1 MRGTPERA
9 QADDAVAGLIPA
21 RAGNTATERGQ
32 AREPSAHPR
41 SRGEHRLTRLWVCWV
56 LGSSPLARGTHSE
69 GRRVRVVSGL
79 IPAHAG
85 NTYSPWRSG
94 PSRSAHPRSREEH
107 GSTRQ
112 MCGIWPDSSPLTQGT
127 LGTNAQ
133 LVAQNRLIPAR
144 AGSTAAKALRTTT
157 SAAHPRSRWEHSSVS
172 IVCSTTHGSSP
183 LARGTLGHRYSTD
196 S

>member
-1 MRGTPERA
+1 M
-9 QADDAVAGLIPA
+9 
-21 RAGNTATERGQ
+21 
-32 AREPSAHPR
+32 
-41 SRGEHRLTRLWVCWV
+41 
-56 LGSSPLARGTHSE
+56 
-69 GRRVRVVSGL
+69 RVVSGL

-183 LARGTLGHRYSTD
+183 LARGTPSRYLPRLLEPGLIPARAGSTRHQAHQK
-196 S
+196 SQPTAHPRSRGEHSTRKRL